1 VPRQARLPPGQGPP
15 EQAAAWLKDYQFF
28 RSIPN
33 EAAMKPAFLKDDAFL
48 SDVSSAPR
56 GAGLLNLWWMGQ
68 SGFLVENDGRF
79 LLMDAYLSDSLT
91 RKYAH
96 TDLPHVRMSE
106 RVVDPARLGFVSVV
120 TCSHV
125 HTDHMDPETIR
136 ALLAANPRLT
146 LVIPEAIRRTA
157 AERLGVEPGR
167 PVGMND
173 GVTRE
178 AGGFVIHALPSAHN
192 ERETDAAGNH
202 LYLGYVVHAGPW
214 RLYHSG
220 DTRGWDGLASRL
232 AGFRLDL
239 GLLPINGWSAERR
252 VAGNLDS
259 AEAAALARDAAIR
272 LVVPHHF
279 DMFEFNTADPAGF
292 AAEAGRLGLAV
303 KVLRPGERLTLG
315 PRTFP

>member
-1 VPRQARLPPGQGPP
+1 
-15 EQAAAWLKDYQFF
+15 
-28 RSIPN
+28 
-33 EAAMKPAFLKDDAFL
+33 MKPAFLKDDAFL
-48 SDVSSAPR
+48 ADVRSAPR
-56 GAGLLNLWWMGQ
+56 GPGALSLWWIGQ
-68 SGFLVENDGRF
+68 SGFLVEHDGRF

-91 RKYAH
+91 RKYAQ

-125 HTDHMDPETIR
+125 HTDHMDPDTIR
-136 ALLAANPRLT
+136 PLLAANPGVS
-146 LVIPEAIRRTA
+146 LVIPEAARQA
-157 AERLGVEPGR
+157 AVERLGVEPGR

-178 AGGFVIHALPSAHN
+178 AGGFVIHALPSAHH

-202 LYLGYVVHAGPW
+202 RYLGYVVEAGPW

-220 DTRGWDGLASRL
+220 DTRRYDDLAPRL
-232 AGFRLDL
+232 ARFRLDL

-252 VAGNLDS
+252 VAGNLDL
-259 AEAAALARDAAIR
+259 AEAVALARDSGMR

-279 DMFEFNTADPAGF
+279 DMFEFNTADPREF
-292 AAEAGRLGLAV
+292 EAEARRRGLAV

-315 PRTFP
+315 A